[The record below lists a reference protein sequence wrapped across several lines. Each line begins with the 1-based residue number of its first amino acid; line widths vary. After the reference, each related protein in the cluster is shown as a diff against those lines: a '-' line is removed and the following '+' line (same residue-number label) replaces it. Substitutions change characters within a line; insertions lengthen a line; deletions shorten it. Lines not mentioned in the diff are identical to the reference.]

1 MNRKKPVL
9 IALLILVLGS
19 ARGAGA
25 AQLVVHEWG
34 RFTSLQDELGCSVC
48 GINDKDEAVPDFVHE
63 LKEHLLVR
71 PERLPPVF
79 YKRAP
84 FSFLTLLAIRLFDVV

>member
-25 AQLVVHEWG
+25 AQLVVHECG
-34 RFTSLQDELGCSVC
+34 TFTSLQDKLGCSVC
-48 GINDKDEAVPDFVHE
+48 GINDKDEAVSDFVHE

-71 PERLPPVF
+71 PERMPPVF
-79 YKRAP
+79 YKGAP
-84 FSFLTLLAIRLFDVV
+84 WVAS